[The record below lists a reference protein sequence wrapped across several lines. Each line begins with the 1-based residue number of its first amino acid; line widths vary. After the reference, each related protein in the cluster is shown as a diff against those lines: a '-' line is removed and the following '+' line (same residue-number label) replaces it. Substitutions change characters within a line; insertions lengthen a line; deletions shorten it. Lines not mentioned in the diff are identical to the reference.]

1 MKYVNNY
8 KLFESQKNKEYLYD
22 LIEDVRDFPAKGITF
37 KDISYLLSDYKAVNI
52 VVNDIYEQLKNR
64 DIDIL
69 LGLDARG
76 FILGPMIANKLGVG
90 FAMARKKGKAP
101 EHYVYKKYNL
111 EYGTNEMGVSPN
123 IIKEGMKVHVHDDLL
138 ATGGSVNNV
147 ISLIQEMGGFVDS
160 VSFIIELDFLKG
172 REKLEKRLNISN
184 KTLGYDIY
192 SVLHY

>member
-1 MKYVNNY
+1 MKYINNY
-8 KLFESQKNKEYLYD
+8 KLFESQRNKEYLYD
-22 LIEDVRDFPAKGITF
+22 LIEDVKDFPAKGITF
-37 KDISYLLSDYKAVNI
+37 KDISYLLSDHRAVDI
-52 VVNDIYEQLKNR
+52 AVNDIYDRLKDR

-76 FILGPMIANKLGVG
+76 FLLGPMIAHKLGIG

-101 EHYVYKKYNL
+101 EHYSYRKYNL

-123 IIKEGMKVHVHDDLL
+123 IIKDRMRVHVHDDLL

-147 ISLIQEMGGFVDS
+147 IWLIQEMGGFVDS

-172 REKLEKRLNISN
+172 REKLEERLDVSN

-192 SVLHY
+192 SILHY